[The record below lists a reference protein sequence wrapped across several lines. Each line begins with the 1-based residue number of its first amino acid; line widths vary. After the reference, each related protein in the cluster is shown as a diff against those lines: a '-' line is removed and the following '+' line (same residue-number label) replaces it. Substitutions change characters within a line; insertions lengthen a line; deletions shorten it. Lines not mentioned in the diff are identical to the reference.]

1 MLHVLILLVV
11 TLACADAFTT
21 PTKPSGVSS
30 TAAAPAGLTTT
41 QRETQFEAWAAAA
54 QIAAPKLTHG
64 VFRASNGADLRG
76 LQASETIAS
85 GETLVRLPKAA
96 SLTLRPG
103 ETASPF
109 RSWVPDQVWLKQQ
122 WYAKL
127 ALKLLWERGLG
138 TSRYILSC

>member
-1 MLHVLILLVV
+1 MFSMLVLLLLL
-11 TLACADAFTT
+11 LACADAF
-21 PTKPSGVSS
+21 PLQAKPAAVAS
-30 TAAAPAGLTTT
+30 TVATPAGLTTT
-41 QRETQFEAWAAAA
+41 QRETQFEAWAAVAKV
-54 QIAAPKLTHG
+54 AAPKLTHG

-76 LQASETIAS
+76 LQATEAIAS
-85 GETLVRLPKAA
+85 GETLVRLPKAS
-96 SLTLRPG
+96 SLTLRPS

-138 TSRYILSC
+138 TSR